1 MQRSGRRNS
10 ASKKTLREKLDQ
22 AERRFEVASKA
33 VQEAE
38 RERKAAEQ
46 AVASTRAKLDRIA

>member
-1 MQRSGRRNS
+1 
-10 ASKKTLREKLDQ
+10 
-22 AERRFEVASKA
+22 VASKA